1 MRSERCCAI
10 ARHLMTLVQDG
21 LMTHSG
27 NIFEDHFTLA
37 SRLFTFHREIFC
49 FLSTMDGENF
59 R

>member
-27 NIFEDHFTLA
+27 KKKI
-37 SRLFTFHREIFC
+37 
-49 FLSTMDGENF
+49 
-59 R
+59 